1 MENSILDVFRTSC
14 FWAPFLAWMAAQ
26 FIKMIFAFKDT
37 SRFNFR
43 YFVSTGGMPSAH
55 SSMVSALATAV
66 GIQEGFGSSMF
77 VFTLAFAIV
86 VMLDASTVR
95 RAAGQQ
101 ASLLNQIIKELFH
114 EHKFSEGKLVELLG
128 HTRLEVF
135 LGMVIGIFVALLVLA
150 AGSFLQDNSFRAFI
164 S

>member
-1 MENSILDVFRTSC
+1 MENSLWEVFKTSC
-14 FWAPFLAWMAAQ
+14 FWSPFLAWLAAQ

-37 SRFNFR
+37 NRLDFR
-43 YFVSTGGMPSAH
+43 YLVSTGGMPSAH

-66 GIQEGFGSSMF
+66 GIKEGFGSSVF
-77 VFTLAFAIV
+77 VVTLAFAIV

-101 ASLLNQIIKELFH
+101 ASLLNEIVKELFS
-114 EHKFSEGKLVELLG
+114 EHKFPQRQLVELLG

-135 LGMVIGIFVALLVLA
+135 LGMALGIVIALLVA
-150 AGSFLQDNSFRAFI
+150 SANSFFI
-164 S
+164 